1 MNVWIMEWRRY
12 EGGKGKEKKGVY
24 AEREQGGMV
33 REVDGEGKE
42 KKERKKGRR
51 GKEP

>member
-1 MNVWIMEWRRY
+1 MNVWIMEWSRY
-12 EGGKGKEKKGVY
+12 EGGKGKGE
-24 AEREQGGMV
+24 EREQGGMV
-33 REVDGEGKE
+33 KEVDGEGKE